1 MARRLWPNQE
11 ALGKC
16 VRVSTD
22 TAPCMTVVGV
32 AEDVRRKSLSEP
44 EHHYYMPIDIF
55 QPRGG
60 GLFVRTRGPAS
71 GQKAAVQR
79 ALQRLMPGASYVTV
93 TPLST
98 NLDPQLRSWR
108 LGATMF
114 SVFGGLAMLLAAI
127 GLYSVIAQDVTQRM
141 HEMGV
146 RAAVGALP
154 RNIVALVMRDAL
166 GIVMPGLAVGV
177 LASLA
182 GGHWIEPLLFDQS
195 PRDPL
200 VLGGVV
206 AALMTTA
213 FVSSLVPARRASRVD
228 PSSALRSD

>member
-1 MARRLWPNQE
+1 
-11 ALGKC
+11 
-16 VRVSTD
+16 
-22 TAPCMTVVGV
+22 
-32 AEDVRRKSLSEP
+32 
-44 EHHYYMPIDIF
+44 
-55 QPRGG
+55 
-60 GLFVRTRGPAS
+60 
-71 GQKAAVQR
+71 
-79 ALQRLMPGASYVTV
+79 
-93 TPLST
+93 
-98 NLDPQLRSWR
+98 
-108 LGATMF
+108 
-114 SVFGGLAMLLAAI
+114 
-127 GLYSVIAQDVTQRM
+127 
-141 HEMGV
+141 
-146 RAAVGALP
+146 
-154 RNIVALVMRDAL
+154 MRDAL